1 MKVAKNLDL
10 VVECDDDVAALQIL
24 VRPADVFHACEAE
37 EQGDDSV
44 WSKLGLTCPPMYP
57 VIVELGFQGMMN
69 WHPYMKH
76 MRKLKKKPKLKIAK

>member
-1 MKVAKNLDL
+1 MKVTEKLDL

-44 WSKLGLTCPPMYP
+44 WGKLGLNCPPMYP
-57 VIVELGFQGMMN
+57 AIVELGFQGLMK
-69 WHPYMKH
+69 WHPCKPQK
-76 MRKLKKKPKLKIAK
+76 RKANKRRK